1 MALPDQL
8 FYNTGISTYFWIV
21 TNRKSAERRGKVQ
34 LIDAREL
41 FTKMSKSLGEKRKE
55 ISPEQIAEIV
65 RLHGD
70 FTENE
75 RVKIFP
81 NESFGFLRITVER
94 PLRLRWEVTEDTLT
108 VLRTHPKIVALP
120 EEVRAALETGLNPLG
135 RRGDHGR
142 QAGHQ
147 TGGRAARR
155 CRPTRKTPAE
165 SGPESLAVRD
175 PNAPP
180 VCDDAG
186 NIEPD
191 PEFRDYENVP
201 ANVPVCGCSV
211 FGLGQKRRGAIHQR
225 SHGAAGRLGGPGSRL
240 AVLPTR
246 HVTVDC
252 GRARLAVDGL

>member
-120 EEVRAALETGLNPLG
+120 EEVRAALETGLTRWGDEVIMDVRLATKRVVELLVGAGQRGKPLQKAVRSRWPSATRTRRPSATTQATSNPTPNSATTKTSRLMSQSAGVAFSALARNVAAQFTSVRTG
-135 RRGDHGR
+135 RPV
-142 QAGHQ
+142 AWAA
-147 TGGRAARR
+147 RAAAWQS
-155 CRPTRKTPAE
+155 CQHETSPWT
-165 SGPESLAVRD
+165 AV
-175 PNAPP
+175 A
-180 VCDDAG
+180 
-186 NIEPD
+186 
-191 PEFRDYENVP
+191 
-201 ANVPVCGCSV
+201 
-211 FGLGQKRRGAIHQR
+211 RG
-225 SHGAAGRLGGPGSRL
+225 
-240 AVLPTR
+240 
-246 HVTVDC
+246 
-252 GRARLAVDGL
+252 